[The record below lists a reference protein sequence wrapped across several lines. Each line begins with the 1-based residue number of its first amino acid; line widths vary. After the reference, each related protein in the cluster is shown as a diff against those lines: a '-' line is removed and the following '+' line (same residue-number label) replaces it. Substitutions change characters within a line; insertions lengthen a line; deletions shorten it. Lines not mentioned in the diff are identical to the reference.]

1 MAKISNEEF
10 IAAIKEMSVLELN
23 DLVKAIE
30 EEFGVT
36 AAAPVAVVAGAQEAA
51 EEEQSNEVN
60 LVLVNAGA
68 GKIGVIKLV
77 REVTGLGLKEAKEL
91 VDGAPKPIKE
101 KITPE
106 EAEALKAK
114 FVEAGAEVEIK

>member
-36 AAAPVAVVAGAQEAA
+36 AAAPVAVVAGAQEAV
-51 EEEQSNEVN
+51 EEKSNEVN
-60 LVLVNAGA
+60 LVLVSAGA